1 MDFAFSNP
9 LSLFLYGGLFVTGF
23 LLLLALM
30 IRLTHG
36 LFFSRTPKRFLED
49 QNDPRYDH
57 ERRAGLAFSHFV
69 LCYLPPFFLGFLILS
84 FLFL

>member
-1 MDFAFSNP
+1 MDFAFANP
-9 LSLFLYGGLFVTGF
+9 LSLFLFAGLFVTGF

-49 QNDPRYDH
+49 QNDPRYDN
-57 ERRAGLAFSHFV
+57 ERRVGLAFSRFV
-69 LCYLPPFFLGFLILS
+69 LHYLPPFFLGFLILS
-84 FLFL
+84 LLFL

>member
-9 LSLFLYGGLFVTGF
+9 LSLFLYAGLFITGF

-49 QNDPRYDH
+49 QK
-57 ERRAGLAFSHFV
+57 
-69 LCYLPPFFLGFLILS
+69 
-84 FLFL
+84 

>member
-1 MDFAFSNP
+1 MDFAFANP
-9 LSLFLYGGLFVTGF
+9 LALFLFAGLFVTGF

-36 LFFSRTPKRFLED
+36 LFFSRTPKRFLEN

-57 ERRAGLAFSHFV
+57 ERRVGLAFSRFV
-69 LCYLPPFFLGFLILS
+69 LRYLPPFFLGFLILS
-84 FLFL
+84 LLFL

>member
-1 MDFAFSNP
+1 MDFAFTNP
-9 LSLFLYGGLFVTGF
+9 LSLFLFAGLFVTGF

-49 QNDPRYDH
+49 QNDPRYGD
-57 ERRAGLAFSHFV
+57 ERRVGLAFSRFALH
-69 LCYLPPFFLGFLILS
+69 YLPPFFLGFLILS
-84 FLFL
+84 LLFL

>member
-9 LSLFLYGGLFVTGF
+9 LSLFLYAGLFITGF

-36 LFFSRTPKRFLED
+36 FFSLERL
-49 QNDPRYDH
+49 N
-57 ERRAGLAFSHFV
+57 AF
-69 LCYLPPFFLGFLILS
+69 
-84 FLFL
+84 